1 MAANKIHQIP
11 SASAK
16 TVKVVS
22 QSEIRQHSFDI
33 EMAGLEANIL
43 FGAIFEKLDTL
54 IDHIGGDGPVSE
66 SVMEAFNAVNCFT
79 SCAHSRMATIMDS
92 NAKLLHGTCGVPA

>member
-16 TVKVVS
+16 TAKG
-22 QSEIRQHSFDI
+22 QDEIRQHSFDI
-33 EMAGLEANIL
+33 EMAGLDAMIL
-43 FGAIFEKLDTL
+43 FGAIFEKLDSL